1 MCLTLCWTNF
11 QIICQGLC
19 LTMYLS
25 EYLTICLAMCLAV
38 FQSDT
43 VRHMVGHMVRQWL
56 TIYLNACLIRCQIIY
71 LTMCV
76 TICMIMYPSICLL
89 NLKLFVSQCVCLS
102 FLIWVWQYFWQCA
115 WLFVWIFVQSYVC
128 LNYWSDNIFVYT
140 FNDILDCMSYIVSE
154 CVRLNVWI
162 FFSLCVR
169 IYV

>member
-25 EYLTICLAMCLAV
+25 EYLTICLTICLTV
-38 FQSDT
+38 FQS
-43 VRHMVGHMVRQWL
+43 MIL

-102 FLIWVWQYFWQCA
+102 FLLWVWQYFWQCA

-128 LNYWSDNIFVYT
+128 LNYWSDNVFVYT